1 MDELFFHEDNRH
13 RRFGDDEDGVGMG
26 MVVEVSG
33 HERRIIQLDNNKIQ
47 PQQQQRGIEHV
58 TLEDDEC
65 YFNSAHLNS
74 AAANRAEEAE
84 EEEKTEG
91 EIFEEFVQ
99 RQQLHYQQMRMDEAA
114 ACAVN
119 NNAENNNNN
128 SSSNN
133 FLEYEAGGGGEEN
146 WNQKQIAMHEHV
158 EMASNDGN
166 AYRLDL
172 FDANA
177 GKQTKHPR
185 RSSASPTTTSVRS
198 GSAQLSNKK
207 RNHRPTQSPGDS
219 SGNTLTLDL
228 EPIFFSDL
236 PTFADD
242 REQYFKKI
250 NRRVA

>member
-33 HERRIIQLDNNKIQ
+33 HERRIIQLDNNKMQ

-74 AAANRAEEAE
+74 AAAANRTEEAE

-91 EIFEEFVQ
+91 EIYEEFVQ

-119 NNAENNNNN
+119 NNTENNNNN
-128 SSSNN
+128 SNSNN
-133 FLEYEAGGGGEEN
+133 FLEYEAGGGGGEEN

-177 GKQTKHPR
+177 GKQTKRPR

-219 SGNTLTLDL
+219 SGNILIL
-228 EPIFFSDL
+228 
-236 PTFADD
+236 A
-242 REQYFKKI
+242 
-250 NRRVA
+250 